1 MFSEIAEAT
10 EVNFSKDV
18 KLKKKTKTNQQHK
31 NEHFSPES
39 FFWLFPYLQEHLI
52 WQIALPNRAH
62 KEFQYI

>member
-10 EVNFSKDV
+10 EANFSKDV
-18 KLKKKTKTNQQHK
+18 KLKKNKNNQQHK
-31 NEHFSPES
+31 NEHFG